1 MLTRSQTRISSN
13 KSINSEVPIPKNKV
27 MPMPKSKPERVAT
40 QQRMT
45 TRSQARQVEED
56 ETEVITLHVNP
67 SKNRRIVP
75 DDNYV
80 ESQANSN
87 YHEVIPTLRRSSRI
101 SINFDE
107 ASKAWR
113 SNKRS
118 VGNGQFEYI

>member
-1 MLTRSQTRISSN
+1 
-13 KSINSEVPIPKNKV
+13 
-27 MPMPKSKPERVAT
+27 
-40 QQRMT
+40 MT

-56 ETEVITLHVNP
+56 EIIVLHVNP

-75 DDNYV
+75 DDNVV
-80 ESQANSN
+80 ESQANSE

>member
-1 MLTRSQTRISSN
+1 MLTRSQTRMNSN
-13 KSINSEVPIPKNKV
+13 MSIKSESIPKNTVMPIPK
-27 MPMPKSKPERVAT
+27 PESKTHQVAT

-56 ETEVITLHVNP
+56 EIIVLHVNP

-75 DDNYV
+75 DDNVV
-80 ESQANSN
+80 ESQANRD
-87 YHEVIPTLRRSSRI
+87 YQEVIPTLRRSSRI

-118 VGNGQFEYI
+118 IGNGQFEYVM

>member
-27 MPMPKSKPERVAT
+27 MPMPKSKPEPVAT

-75 DDNYV
+75 DDND
-80 ESQANSN
+80 NL
-87 YHEVIPTLRRSSRI
+87 PRRSSRI

-118 VGNGQFEYI
+118 LGNGQFEYI

>member
-1 MLTRSQTRISSN
+1 MLTRSQTRMNSN
-13 KSINSEVPIPKNKV
+13 MSIKSESIPKNTVMPIPK
-27 MPMPKSKPERVAT
+27 PESKTHQVAT

-75 DDNYV
+75 DDND
-80 ESQANSN
+80 NL
-87 YHEVIPTLRRSSRI
+87 PRRSSRI

-118 VGNGQFEYI
+118 LGNGQFEYI

>member
-1 MLTRSQTRISSN
+1 MLTRSQTKISSN

-27 MPMPKSKPERVAT
+27 MPMPKSKPVAKP
-40 QQRMT
+40 QRMT

-80 ESQANSN
+80 ESQANRE

-107 ASKAWR
+107 AGKAWR

-118 VGNGQFEYI
+118 LGNGQFEYI

>member
-27 MPMPKSKPERVAT
+27 MPMPKSKPEPVVT

-45 TRSQARQVEED
+45 TRSQARQVDEE

-75 DDNYV
+75 DDND
-80 ESQANSN
+80 NL
-87 YHEVIPTLRRSSRI
+87 PRRSSRI